1 MPCLC
6 QCEKERR
13 EAAEA
18 ARREQERLDR
28 IRRLKANA
36 LQDKALFAYTFDRD
50 DGQNPAMKYARR
62 YVEHWAAM
70 IERGQGLLLWGGVGT
85 GKTFA
90 AACIANALVEREV
103 GVRMI
108 TLGDALVQLFGM
120 NGEERVRYLES
131 LSSCGLLI
139 LDDFGVERRTPY
151 AREQVYE
158 IVNRRYLSGR
168 PMVVTT
174 NLTLEELKNA
184 DRDDSRINDR
194 VLERCVPVCFDGDS
208 LRREKTA
215 ERVTRMRALL
225 TPDGPAAD

>member
-1 MPCLC
+1 MDR
-6 QCEKERR
+6 EERLR
-13 EAAEA
+13 EALE
-18 ARREQERLDR
+18 REKASR
-28 IRRLKANA
+28 IQQKRKRVFGSAQGLMAC
-36 LQDKALFAYTFDRD
+36 TFDRD
-50 DGQNPAMKYARR
+50 NGAVPQLAWARQ
-62 YVEHWAAM
+62 YVEHWPEM
-70 IERGQGLLLWGGVGT
+70 RRENMGLLFWGPAGT

-90 AACIANALVEREV
+90 AACIANALVDLEV

-108 TLGDALVQLFGM
+108 TLGEALLNLFGM
-120 NGEERVRYLES
+120 TGQERIEYLNV
-131 LSSCGLLI
+131 LTTCGLLI

-174 NLTLEELKNA
+174 NLTLTELKHA
-184 DRDDSRINDR
+184 DRDDSRIHDR

-215 ERVTRMRALL
+215 ERIKRMQTLL
-225 TPDGPAAD
+225 TGGGPAD

>member
-1 MPCLC
+1 MDR
-6 QCEKERR
+6 EERLR
-13 EAAEA
+13 EAME
-18 ARREQERLDR
+18 RE
-28 IRRLKANA
+28 KANRIQQKRKRVFGSA
-36 LQDKALFAYTFDRD
+36 QGLMACTFDRD
-50 DGQNPAMKYARR
+50 NGAVPQLSWARQ
-62 YVEHWAAM
+62 YVEHWPEM
-70 IERGQGLLLWGGVGT
+70 RRENMGLLFWGPAGT

-90 AACIANALVEREV
+90 AACIANALVDLEV

-108 TLGDALVQLFGM
+108 TLGEALLNLFGM
-120 NGEERVRYLES
+120 SGEERIQYLEV
-131 LSSCGLLI
+131 LTTCGLLI

-158 IVNRRYLSGR
+158 IINRRYLSGR

-215 ERVTRMRALL
+215 ERVMRMRALL